1 MLIHNENTKHRE
13 VHMER
18 DITNTDPIELWKQFI
33 EFVSEKDQ
41 PMSDGDWCEE
51 ALAFAGGDVQVAM
64 ALLSLTKKAELF
76 HKMAKTVVP
85 AEA

>member
-1 MLIHNENTKHRE
+1 
-13 VHMER
+13 MER
-18 DITNTDPIELWKQFI
+18 DNTNTDPIELWKQFI
-33 EFVSEKDQ
+33 EFVAEKDQ

-64 ALLSLTKKAELF
+64 ALISLTRKAELF
-76 HKMAKTVVP
+76 HKMAKNIVP

>member
-1 MLIHNENTKHRE
+1 
-13 VHMER
+13 MER

-33 EFVSEKDQ
+33 EFVAEKDQ

-64 ALLSLTKKAELF
+64 ALISLTRKAELF
-76 HKMAKTVVP
+76 HKMAKNVVP

>member
-1 MLIHNENTKHRE
+1 
-13 VHMER
+13 MER

-33 EFVSEKDQ
+33 EFVAEKNQ

-64 ALLSLTKKAELF
+64 ALISLTRKAELF
-76 HKMAKTVVP
+76 HKMAKNVVP

>member
-1 MLIHNENTKHRE
+1 
-13 VHMER
+13 MER

-33 EFVSEKDQ
+33 EFVAEKDQ

-76 HKMAKTVVP
+76 HKMAKTIVP

>member
-1 MLIHNENTKHRE
+1 
-13 VHMER
+13 MER

-33 EFVSEKDQ
+33 EFVAEKDQ

-64 ALLSLTKKAELF
+64 ALLSLTRKAELF
-76 HKMAKTVVP
+76 HKMAKTTVP

>member
-1 MLIHNENTKHRE
+1 
-13 VHMER
+13 MER

-33 EFVSEKDQ
+33 EFVAEKDP
-41 PMSDGDWCEE
+41 PMSDGAWCEE

-64 ALLSLTKKAELF
+64 ALISLTRKAELF
-76 HKMAKTVVP
+76 HKMAKNIVP

>member
-1 MLIHNENTKHRE
+1 MD
-13 VHMER
+13 R
-18 DITNTDPIELWKQFI
+18 DIRNMSTIDLWKQFI
-33 EFVSEKDQ
+33 EYVAEKDV
-41 PMSDGDWCEE
+41 PMADGDWCEE

-76 HKMAKTVVP
+76 HKMAKNVVP

>member
-1 MLIHNENTKHRE
+1 MDND
-13 VHMER
+13 V
-18 DITNTDPIELWKQFI
+18 TNSSPIELWKQFI
-33 EFVSEKDQ
+33 QYVAEKDQ

-64 ALLSLTKKAELF
+64 ALLSLTKQAELF
-76 HKMAKTVVP
+76 HKMSKNIVP

>member
-1 MLIHNENTKHRE
+1 MDND
-13 VHMER
+13 V
-18 DITNTDPIELWKQFI
+18 TNSSPIELWKQFI
-33 EFVSEKDQ
+33 EYVAEKDQ

-64 ALLSLTKKAELF
+64 ALLSLTKQAELF

>member
-1 MLIHNENTKHRE
+1 
-13 VHMER
+13 MER

-33 EFVSEKDQ
+33 EYVAEKDH

-64 ALLSLTKKAELF
+64 ALISLTRKAELF
-76 HKMAKTVVP
+76 HKMAKNVVP

>member
-1 MLIHNENTKHRE
+1 
-13 VHMER
+13 MEW

-33 EFVSEKDQ
+33 EFVAEKDQ

-64 ALLSLTKKAELF
+64 ALISLTRKAELF
-76 HKMAKTVVP
+76 HKMAKNIVP

>member
-1 MLIHNENTKHRE
+1 MD
-13 VHMER
+13 R

-33 EFVSEKDQ
+33 QYVAEKDV

-51 ALAFAGGDVQVAM
+51 AMAFAGGNVEVAA
-64 ALLSLTKKAELF
+64 ALLNMTKKAELF
-76 HKMAKTVVP
+76 HKMAKTAVP

>member
-1 MLIHNENTKHRE
+1 
-13 VHMER
+13 MEK

-33 EFVSEKDQ
+33 KYVAEKDV
-41 PMSDGDWCEE
+41 PMADGDWCEE

-64 ALLSLTKKAELF
+64 ALLSLTRKAELF
-76 HKMAKTVVP
+76 HKMAKTTVP

>member
-1 MLIHNENTKHRE
+1 
-13 VHMER
+13 MER

-33 EFVSEKDQ
+33 EFVAEKDE

-64 ALLSLTKKAELF
+64 ALLSLTRKAELF
-76 HKMAKTVVP
+76 HKMAKTTVP

>member
-1 MLIHNENTKHRE
+1 
-13 VHMER
+13 MER

-33 EFVSEKDQ
+33 EFVAEKDQ

-64 ALLSLTKKAELF
+64 ALLSLTRKAELF
-76 HKMAKTVVP
+76 HKMAKTAVP

>member
-1 MLIHNENTKHRE
+1 
-13 VHMER
+13 MER

-33 EFVSEKDQ
+33 EFVAEKDE

-64 ALLSLTKKAELF
+64 ALLSLTRKAELF
-76 HKMAKTVVP
+76 HKMAKTAVP

>member
-1 MLIHNENTKHRE
+1 MD
-13 VHMER
+13 R
-18 DITNTDPIELWKQFI
+18 DIRDTSPVELWKQFI
-33 EFVSEKDQ
+33 QYVAEKKQ

-64 ALLSLTKKAELF
+64 ALIDLTKKAELF

>member
-1 MLIHNENTKHRE
+1 MDND
-13 VHMER
+13 V
-18 DITNTDPIELWKQFI
+18 TNSSPIELWKQFI
-33 EFVSEKDQ
+33 EYVAEKDQ

-64 ALLSLTKKAELF
+64 ALLSLTKQAELF
-76 HKMAKTVVP
+76 HKMAKNIVP

>member
-1 MLIHNENTKHRE
+1 
-13 VHMER
+13 MER

-33 EFVSEKDQ
+33 EFVAEKDQ

-64 ALLSLTKKAELF
+64 ALISLTRKAELF
-76 HKMAKTVVP
+76 HKMAKNIVP

>member
-1 MLIHNENTKHRE
+1 MD
-13 VHMER
+13 R

-33 EFVSEKDQ
+33 QYVAEKDV

-51 ALAFAGGDVQVAM
+51 AMAFAGGNVEVAA
-64 ALLSLTKKAELF
+64 ALLNMTKKAELF
-76 HKMAKTVVP
+76 HKMAKTIVP